1 MTSRPFQVLFTSLA
15 FVVALMSVK
24 AADAAEYTVKMHV
37 NQPATQNS
45 YHYIYA
51 TQFAERMRRYTNGE
65 FVVKIF
71 PGAQLGK
78 DPAVFEQMQLGAIE
92 TAVLAFPNLVQ
103 HYKPFNVFTLPFL
116 FEDFKSAAFAFE
128 GPTAQELYKGFE
140 QKTGVKTL
148 GVFNGGFRGITNNI
162 RAINKVGDFKGLKVR
177 VPGSPIL
184 ISTLESLGM
193 KPVSLSGGEIFA
205 ALQLGTVD
213 GQESTVSW
221 AYGQGFAEV
230 QKFLTV
236 TNHAVTGTGLY
247 INSKYYNALPKEMQK
262 KVNRAAKESLNHVNG
277 FNQMYD
283 RTILEKYKAA
293 GLKITQIK
301 AEDVRP
307 LVKPIWE
314 RYASSVGGMNVIESL
329 ITDSKTN
336 Y

>member
-1 MTSRPFQVLFTSLA
+1 MMLRKTFRNFAILFGLA
-15 FVVALMSVK
+15 AALN
-24 AADAAEYTVKMHV
+24 AASAAEYTVKMHV
-37 NQPATQNS
+37 NQPATENS
-45 YHYIYA
+45 YHYIFA
-51 TQFAERMRRYTNGE
+51 TQFAENMRRSTNGA
-65 FVVKIF
+65 FKVKIF

-78 DPAVFEQMQLGAIE
+78 DPAVFQQMQLGAIQ

-116 FEDFKSAAFAFE
+116 FSDFKSAAFAFQ
-128 GPTAQELYKGFE
+128 GPTAQKLYDGFE
-140 QKTGVKTL
+140 KKTGIRTL
-148 GVFNGGFRGITNNI
+148 GVFNGGFRGITNAK
-162 RAINKVGDFKGLKVR
+162 RAINKVEDFRDLKVR

-184 ISTLESLGM
+184 IATLESLGM
-193 KPVSLSGGEIFA
+193 KPVSISGGEIFT
-205 ALQLGTVD
+205 ALQTGTVD

-247 INSKYYNALPKEMQK
+247 MNGKYYNALPEDVRK
-262 KVNRAAKESLNHVNG
+262 KVDQAALEARNYVNG

-283 RTILEKYKAA
+283 RTIIEKYKAA
-293 GLKITQIK
+293 GLTVTRIK

-307 LVKPIWE
+307 LVKHVWKE
-314 RYASSVGGMNVIESL
+314 YASSVGGMDVIESL
-329 ITDSKTN
+329 IAESQTK